1 MAGDQKPLGMPNTTC
16 REIVTIVFAAFLCGS
31 GQAAVRHVP
40 GDYSGIQSAIDN
52 CNHGD
57 VILVS
62 PGVYYENVNFH
73 GKAIT
78 LSSTNPADLNVASN
92 TVIDASGQ
100 GSAVT
105 FASGET
111 TNSIL
116 TGFTITGGYGTV
128 NAATNFYYGALNGK
142 LTNYYGAGIFC
153 YRASPTILGN
163 IITANVAPEESARD
177 VGIGGGIGCIESDAL
192 ITRNLITANT
202 AGMAGGIYVYRG
214 RARVVSNLICS
225 NGAEYGGGAGLFRG
239 GYLANNTLAGNSA
252 VFTGN
257 VFAKSDAI
265 GQCLVTGNIICNATS
280 AGGIH
285 VESEDTITQL
295 AFNDVWNNTGG
306 DYFAG
311 PNRTGLNGNIS
322 QDPQFVDAS
331 NDDFRLQDTSPCI
344 DAGDPNFQNAAN
356 ESDFYGSPRVYAGR
370 VDIGAAEWFDDSLPF
385 AEAGPD
391 QVVTVTALPALLSL
405 DGSGSSDPHGAALS
419 YYWSQI
425 SGSPGTFSNAW
436 VAQPTF
442 YASALGT
449 YQFELVV
456 SNGSLGSLPDT
467 VRVTVTNQV
476 PTADAGDRQVH
487 FDLGAITS
495 ITMDGSRSSDAEQIP
510 LSYHWKQIGGWQV
523 SLSDTNAVN
532 PTFVPAWLGTY
543 LFELVVNDGLQD
555 SPPDVVEIVIG
566 PNHAP
571 VADAG
576 SSRYVASGN
585 VMLDGTRSYDPDGY
599 GTLTYQWRRVSGPAV
614 TITGANTS
622 KPVVSGF
629 TPGSVIQQCVFELV
643 VSDGDLV
650 SSPSQVTVTIVPN
663 FGGNALILTNPP
675 FNPAQPTILAF
686 GGGNCATG
694 TGMTFEGAWL
704 ERANW
709 ITVNSYD
716 TDYSKYGN
724 MLIVYLS
731 SVAPD
736 YRQPIQTMGFS
747 TGGKPAM
754 EVARHVNTTYR
765 DPRYAVNRVALLD
778 PVCSDLSS
786 QVTQYNANRVSG
798 EQGWVD
804 NYASN
809 SNYGEAA
816 VLAGALNVVCLPGQN
831 HVYARDTYAD
841 SGLNYANGGLV
852 ARGPLSVIGSCKN
865 YQLNTTSQKYYFKV
879 PSTGGIVFYN
889 QSLYPGKILAPV
901 ELSGPADGD
910 TLATGGAVFSC
921 QPVENAV
928 GYQLLFG
935 TDPYRVMDFSVVSD
949 TPNPPSQ
956 IITTLP
962 LEHTWWTVRAYDQ
975 FGSTIYADPRLI
987 NRPENR
993 SPVADA
999 GADQVLYAGLDGKAT
1014 VVLDGSASI
1023 DPEGETLGYTWAW
1036 AIGATTYQSNGVN
1049 LTLDL
1054 PVGAHPI
1061 QLVVN
1066 DGHVDSLG
1074 DQVLV
1079 TVQPLPPPLPTL
1091 TCSLADNWVTLS
1103 WPTNAADFTLVT
1115 ASALAANAV
1124 WSPVD
1129 MPVVVSNDENRV
1141 SVPATNA
1148 YQFFRLRR

>member
-1 MAGDQKPLGMPNTTC
+1 MSNAWHQA
-16 REIVTIVFAAFLCGS
+16 IVSALIIASWPGT

-40 GDYSGIQSAIDN
+40 GDYSGIQSAIDG
-52 CNHGD
+52 CNNGD

-78 LSSTNPADLNVASN
+78 LSSTNPADPNVVSN
-92 TVIDASGQ
+92 TIINAAGQ

-128 NAATNFYYGALNGK
+128 NATTNFYYGAR
-142 LTNYYGAGIFC
+142 TYYYGAGIFC

-163 IITANVAPEESARD
+163 IVTANSAPIETIRN
-177 VGIGGGIGCIESDAL
+177 VGIGGGIGCIESDAR
-192 ITRNLITANT
+192 ISCNLIMGNT
-202 AGMAGGIYVYRG
+202 AGMGGGVYVYLG
-214 RARVVSNLICS
+214 HARIVSNLICS
-225 NGAEYGGGAGLFRG
+225 NWAEYGGGAVLING
-239 GYLANNTLAGNSA
+239 GQLVNNTVVANSA

-257 VFAKSDAI
+257 VFAKSEAAE
-265 GQCLVTGNIICNATS
+265 QCHVTGNIICQAAY
-280 AGGIH
+280 AGGIYL
-285 VESEDTITQL
+285 ESQDLFTEM

-311 PNRTGLNGNIS
+311 ADRTGLNGNIS
-322 QDPQFVDAS
+322 QDPEFMDTV
-331 NDDFRLQDTSPCI
+331 NGDFRLQDVSPCL

-385 AEAGPD
+385 AEAGSD
-391 QVVTVTALPALLSL
+391 QVVTVTALPALITL

-425 SGSPGTFSNAW
+425 SGPPGTFSNAW
-436 VAQPTF
+436 AAQPTF

-449 YQFELVV
+449 YQFQLVV
-456 SNGSLGSLPDT
+456 SNSSVGSLPDT
-467 VRVTVTNQV
+467 VQVTVTNQV
-476 PTADAGDRQVH
+476 PTADAGDRQVY
-487 FDLGAITS
+487 FDLGAVTS
-495 ITMDGSRSSDAEQIP
+495 ITLDGSGSCDPEQVP
-510 LSYHWKQIGGWQV
+510 LSYHWRQVGGWQV
-523 SLSDTNAVN
+523 TLSDTNAAN
-532 PTFVPAWLGTY
+532 PTFVPTWLGTY
-543 LFELVVNDGLQD
+543 LFELVVDDGLQD

-585 VMLDGTRSYDPDGY
+585 VTLDGSCSYDPDGY

-629 TPGSVIQQCVFELV
+629 TPSSVIQQCVFELV
-643 VSDGDLV
+643 VSDGELV

-663 FGGNALILTNPP
+663 FGGNALILANPP
-675 FNPAQPTILAF
+675 FNPARPTILAF
-686 GGGNCATG
+686 GGGNCSTG
-694 TGMTFEGAWL
+694 TGMTFDGVWL
-704 ERANW
+704 EQANW

-747 TGGKPAM
+747 TGNKPAM
-754 EVARHVNTTYR
+754 EVARHINVTYG
-765 DPRYAVNRVALLD
+765 DTRYAVNRVALLD
-778 PVCSDLSS
+778 AVCSDLSS
-786 QVTQYNANRVSG
+786 SVAQFHANRVSG

-804 NYASN
+804 NYAGN
-809 SNYGEAA
+809 SNNYGPAA
-816 VLAGALNVVCLPGQN
+816 ILNGALNVSCQPGQS
-831 HVYARDTYAD
+831 HTYVRDRYMD
-841 SGLNYANGGLV
+841 SGLGYANGGLV
-852 ARGPLSVIGSCKN
+852 AFAYLSVIGSGKN
-865 YQLNTTSQKYYFKV
+865 YQLNTASNKYYFIINISKA
-879 PSTGGIVFYN
+879 IVFYN
-889 QSLYPGKILAPV
+889 QSSYPGKILAPV
-901 ELSGPADGD
+901 TLTGPTDGS
-910 TLATGGAVFSC
+910 TLQAGGAVFSC
-921 QPVENAV
+921 GPVENAW

-935 TDPYRVMDFSVVSD
+935 ADPYRVMDFSVISD

-956 IITTLP
+956 LITTLP
-962 LEHTWWTVRAYDQ
+962 LERTWWTVRAYDQ

-987 NRPENR
+987 NRPGNR

-999 GADQVLYAGLDGKAT
+999 GADQVLYAGLNGKAT
-1014 VVLDGSASI
+1014 VVLDGSAST
-1023 DPEGETLGYTWAW
+1023 DAEGEALGYTWAW

-1054 PVGAHPI
+1054 PVGVHPI

-1074 DQVLV
+1074 AQVLV

-1091 TCSLADNWVTLS
+1091 TCSLAYNWVTLS

-1115 ASALAANAV
+1115 ASALATNAV

-1129 MPVVVSNDENRV
+1129 MPVVVSNEENRV